1 MRQDLLINNGVY
13 HILNKS
19 IAGYTIFNN
28 DIEFSRMLNIIQYY
42 LIENPS
48 VCYSRFIKLSQQ
60 DQELI
65 LLGNHKKEKIVQ
77 IIAYCLMPTHFHLI
91 LQQLISNGISR
102 YIANI
107 SNSYSR
113 YFNIKHKR
121 QGPLW
126 QGKFKNVLV
135 NDDKQLLHLT
145 RYIHLNPTTA
155 GIVSDPID
163 WQYSSYNEYLKPN
176 KNNLCN
182 YNDILDIKSG
192 VYQRFVLSQKDYQS
206 KLSIIKKHL
215 LD

>member
-1 MRQDLLINNGVY
+1 MRQDLLVNNEIY

-65 LLGNHKKEKIVQ
+65 LLDNYNRKKIVQ

-91 LQQLISNGISR
+91 LQQLISNGISK

-107 SNSYSR
+107 SNGYAR
-113 YFNIKHKR
+113 YFNVRHKR

-135 NDDKQLLHLT
+135 KDDEQLLHLT

-155 GIVSDPID
+155 SIVSDPID
-163 WQYSSYNEYLKPN
+163 WQYSSYKEYLEPN
-176 KNNLCN
+176 RNNLCN
-182 YNDILDIKSG
+182 YHDILDIKPG
-192 VYQRFVLSQKDYQS
+192 VYKRFVLSQKDYQK

-215 LD
+215 LY